1 MRHWRQRLIMAG
13 FALGMALG
21 TFDLFD
27 ASLSQAATSAQVTEA
42 GNAIEL
48 EYVGEDGTRT
58 KEVLPLHQ
66 VGSARYFSTGIGL
79 EERTAQ
85 YPPFPL
91 KLVFVAGPKAYVTQV
106 AVTIKDTKTDMLV
119 RIPSDQVTGP
129 WLFVDLPAG
138 TYDITAVRGDR
149 AGGTQRVEIVPG
161 RTKVAYFRWT
171 E

>member
-1 MRHWRQRLIMAG
+1 M
-13 FALGMALG
+13 
-21 TFDLFD
+21 
-27 ASLSQAATSAQVTEA
+27 
-42 GNAIEL
+42 
-48 EYVGEDGTRT
+48 
-58 KEVLPLHQ
+58 
-66 VGSARYFSTGIGL
+66 
-79 EERTAQ
+79 
-85 YPPFPL
+85 